1 MNGRK
6 KYFIVPKHNIPLEA
20 ENKETL
26 TMDWS
31 RIIAVLA
38 IVAQVVTLALTFG
51 TGLIPVDVQV
61 ILSGVLGFI
70 SAITQRVQG
79 TPES

>member
-1 MNGRK
+1 
-6 KYFIVPKHNIPLEA
+6 
-20 ENKETL
+20 
-26 TMDWS
+26 MDWS

-51 TGLIPVDVQV
+51 AGLIPVDVQV

-70 SAITQRVQG
+70 SAVTSRIQG
-79 TPES
+79 TPTE